1 MTLPPAPPPPLRPAR
16 GVAGLRPLAS
26 LLAVAVLAGCAT
38 RAANVPPRATDPSEF
53 TAWGCDRL
61 ADELD
66 AVQQR
71 AAERA
76 YDVDERVG
84 NNIVALGVGVTIFW
98 PAMFALRPDGP
109 EAEELARLK
118 GRDEALRATQQQ
130 RGCPPPTP
138 ALPPARAAALP
149 VAVGDR
155 LVYEDRHARRG
166 PPAEWVLQVNA
177 LQRDSFDFSLPLAPG
192 NPPWR
197 QDPAGNVTAAPAGM
211 LHWPRLLR
219 RELALGQI
227 LGGELAVAGEPLL
240 RGRVR
245 GQVVAVGPQS
255 LGGRSFDAA
264 VIDLFGDAQRGDE
277 STRLTG
283 VIVIDRASG
292 VLLRLD
298 LDSAMP
304 EFRLQ
309 RRLQRVERAPAP

>member
-1 MTLPPAPPPPLRPAR
+1 MHSPTLRPRMPASPHAR
-16 GVAGLRPLAS
+16 WAA
-26 LLAVAVLAGCAT
+26 LLAAALLAGCAT
-38 RAANVPPRATDPSEF
+38 RAVNVKPQPVDPSQF
-53 TAWGCDRL
+53 ATWGCERL

-71 AAERA
+71 AAEVA

-84 NNIVALGVGVTIFW
+84 NNIVALGVGVTVFW
-98 PAMFALRPDGP
+98 PAMFALRPDGL

-118 GRDEALRATQQQ
+118 GRDEALRATQQR

-138 ALPPARAAALP
+138 ALPAARAAALP
-149 VAVGDR
+149 IAVGDR
-155 LVYEDRHARRG
+155 LVYEDRGSQRG
-166 PPAEWVLQVNA
+166 PATEWVLQVGA
-177 LQRDSFDFSLPLAPG
+177 LQRDGFEFSLPLAPG
-192 NPPWR
+192 RPPWR
-197 QDPAGNVTAAPAGM
+197 QDPAGNVTAAPPGM

-227 LGGELAVAGEPLL
+227 LGGELAIAGEPLL

-255 LGGRSFDAA
+255 LGGRQFDAA

-277 STRLTG
+277 STRLDG
-283 VIVIDRASG
+283 VIVVDRASG

-298 LDSAMP
+298 LRSAMP

-309 RRLQRVERAPAP
+309 RRLQRVERPAS

>member
-1 MTLPPAPPPPLRPAR
+1 MPLPTALPPARLAR
-16 GVAGLRPLAS
+16 GVVAWLAI
-26 LLAVAVLAGCAT
+26 AALAGCAT
-38 RAANVPPRATDPSEF
+38 RAAHVPPRPADPAEF
-53 TAWGCDRL
+53 STWDCDRL

-66 AVQQR
+66 TVQQR
-71 AAERA
+71 AAEVA

-109 EAEELARLK
+109 EADELARLK
-118 GRDEALRATQQQ
+118 GRDEALRATQQR

-149 VAVGDR
+149 IAVGDR
-155 LVYEDRHARRG
+155 LVYEDRRTRRA
-166 PPAEWVLQVNA
+166 PPAEWVLQVDA
-177 LQRDSFDFSLPLAPG
+177 LQRDHFDFSLPLAPG
-192 NPPWR
+192 RPPWR
-197 QDPAGNVTAAPAGM
+197 QDPAGNVSVAPPGL

-227 LGGELAVAGEPLL
+227 LSGELAVAGEPLL

-245 GQVVAVGPQS
+245 GRVVAVGPQS

-283 VIVIDRASG
+283 VIVVDRASG

-309 RRLQRVERAPAP
+309 RRLQRVERPPVP